1 MFGLFKPRMAPEGPV
16 EIEMDC
22 AIARAASD
30 VYPMVDFADPNH
42 HKRAVGTIT
51 RTGDTTFEL
60 VVDMAPGLVFPI
72 TELEAAPPRVNTI
85 ESVLPPELGAPLIKT
100 VERTKDR
107 TVGRGQLHGD
117 RKNHGLFPSHERE
130 AIRSRTSAHRHR
142 LQQFAD
148 EAEGARG
155 AGRRCRAGN
164 RSAPERLTSFRC
176 AIAPRW
182 PPARRLPG
190 PHRAN
195 PWRNTDPRWRPPAR
209 PRCRS
214 ATGGC

>member
-100 VERTKDR
+100 VERTKIEPLDEGSC
-107 TVGRGQLHGD
+107 TVTVKTTAYFRPMTMKQYEEEL
-117 RKNHGLFPSHERE
+117 
-130 AIRSRTSAHRHR
+130 
-142 LQQFAD
+142 
-148 EAEGARG
+148 
-155 AGRRCRAGN
+155 RRI
-164 RSAPERLTSFRC
+164 
-176 AIAPRW
+176 AIACNNSLMKLKVHAEQGVDAVRAIE
-182 PPARRLPG
+182 ARQN
-190 PHRAN
+190 A
-195 PWRNTDPRWRPPAR
+195 
-209 PRCRS
+209 
-214 ATGGC
+214 